1 MTVKENTKVRV
12 KYRPELGA
20 GEVIRICE
28 DHGEYMID
36 VAFEQEGKR
45 ILETFP
51 ESMVEPVDDIF
62 QKFEKGVSDKPS
74 NFFLKQLAYQ
84 LPNENSGGELSSSKA
99 DLLPHQILLTH
110 KVVEARRRR
119 FLIAD
124 EVGLGKTIEA
134 GMIMRELLSRKDTDR
149 ILIICPAGL
158 TENWRNELTDCF
170 RMYFD
175 IFGTDF
181 TDTNSYAWEKHNLV
195 IASIDTIKKPAR
207 LEKLMK
213 GPEWGIIIFDE
224 AHHLSRK
231 KYGEKIEVT
240 QNYRLAE
247 KLKGVTRDMLFLTA
261 TPHQG
266 DKYQFWSLI
275 QLLDDQLFESPESML
290 DHRGLLE
297 RVMIRRTKREVTD
310 VEGNPIFMKRNVHSQ
325 KFSLSIREQRFYEK
339 LTEYLKEG
347 YNAAGAG
354 NNKTTKQ
361 QRAVGFVM
369 AIFQKIMSS
378 SPRAIKQALRRRLL
392 AIYARRQMALESRIN
407 PSISHGES
415 SRRILQYQEEMRN
428 IVFALLSYERGAID
442 YTDADAYISRLKQK
456 LKKRPKFDEEVTR
469 WALDAQE
476 LSDDIIETSAN
487 IPHEDE
493 KVKELIGLIDDGP
506 DRKFDT
512 LVRAIEQ
519 IRNDNER
526 EKIIIFTQYL
536 ETLYFLKEE
545 LGKYY
550 NADNIAIIKGGPLE
564 EKIAACE
571 SFWNENGAQFLLST
585 SAGGE
590 GINLQICRVLFN
602 YDLPWNPMAVEQRI
616 GRIHRYGQT
625 DTAQVYNLVAEG
637 TIEEKVYSILEQ
649 KLFEIA
655 KTIGRVDNMTGEVT
669 EDFRSEILGFLG
681 SSINYNELY
690 KEALLNKNYERTAE
704 EIAEA
709 LRQAEESSNAL
720 HQLTQD
726 LKTFNLES
734 YIELKGK
741 YTLEDMRIFCEKAI
755 INLGGSFVPSGEIIS
770 IVVPPVLKKYPG
782 VSSQY
787 GSVTF
792 SRKIATRKK
801 GVDLMGIGHPL
812 INALIDYYHSEAVS
826 GDVLISKNNEMP
838 ELLSARYLF
847 KLDFKDGTKKELYKE
862 FILSGCQEKNDIELL
877 TQSGWEDMPSVTIN
891 DSKEQLPTILRHY
904 EAQLRSEYGDI
915 LSIRPKCV
923 GLMMLHG

>member
-62 QKFEKGVSDKPS
+62 QKYEKGVSGKPL

-158 TENWRNELTDCF
+158 TENWRNELKDCF

-181 TDTNSYAWEKHNLV
+181 TDANAYAWEKHNLV

-213 GPEWGIIIFDE
+213 GPEWGIIVFDE

-231 KYGEKIEVT
+231 KYGEKIVVT

-247 KLKGVTRDMLFLTA
+247 KLKGVTRDMLFLSA

-266 DKYQFWSLI
+266 DKYQFWSLV
-275 QLLDDQLFESPESML
+275 QLLDDQLFESPESMI
-290 DHRGLLE
+290 DHRGLLG
-297 RVMIRRTKREVTD
+297 RVMIRRTKR
-310 VEGNPIFMKRNVHSQ
+310 
-325 KFSLSIREQRFYEK
+325 
-339 LTEYLKEG
+339 
-347 YNAAGAG
+347 
-354 NNKTTKQ
+354 
-361 QRAVGFVM
+361 
-369 AIFQKIMSS
+369 
-378 SPRAIKQALRRRLL
+378 
-392 AIYARRQMALESRIN
+392 
-407 PSISHGES
+407 
-415 SRRILQYQEEMRN
+415 
-428 IVFALLSYERGAID
+428 
-442 YTDADAYISRLKQK
+442 
-456 LKKRPKFDEEVTR
+456 EVTR

-476 LSDDIIETSAN
+476 LSDDIIEASAN
-487 IPHEDE
+487 IPHEDQ
-493 KVKELIGLIDDGP
+493 KVKELIGLVDDGP

-550 NADNIAIIKGGPLE
+550 NADNIAIIKGGPLK
-564 EKIAACE
+564 EKIASCE

-637 TIEEKVYSILEQ
+637 TIEENVYSILEQ

-655 KTIGRVDNMTGEVT
+655 KTIGR
-669 EDFRSEILGFLG
+669 I
-681 SSINYNELY
+681 
-690 KEALLNKNYERTAE
+690 
-704 EIAEA
+704 
-709 LRQAEESSNAL
+709 
-720 HQLTQD
+720 
-726 LKTFNLES
+726 
-734 YIELKGK
+734 
-741 YTLEDMRIFCEKAI
+741 
-755 INLGGSFVPSGEIIS
+755 
-770 IVVPPVLKKYPG
+770 
-782 VSSQY
+782 
-787 GSVTF
+787 
-792 SRKIATRKK
+792 
-801 GVDLMGIGHPL
+801 
-812 INALIDYYHSEAVS
+812 
-826 GDVLISKNNEMP
+826 
-838 ELLSARYLF
+838 
-847 KLDFKDGTKKELYKE
+847 
-862 FILSGCQEKNDIELL
+862 
-877 TQSGWEDMPSVTIN
+877 
-891 DSKEQLPTILRHY
+891 
-904 EAQLRSEYGDI
+904 
-915 LSIRPKCV
+915 
-923 GLMMLHG
+923 